1 MSPFSLVI
9 RELWHDRMG
18 LILSISCLAL
28 VAAIFVGLR
37 IALTDFDRRAQG
49 VLSESQHLVENRT
62 RELEDAMRRITKG
75 LGFNVLIVP
84 KDQQLGEMYAEDFA
98 SRTMPET
105 YATRLAESQ
114 VVTVNHLLPTLERR
128 LQWPE
133 RRDRTILI
141 SGVRGEVP
149 LMHRDPK
156 KPLLETVPKGHVTVG
171 HELAKSE
178 QIKTG
183 DSLELMGKT
192 FMVANTFAARGDKRD
207 ITIWVNL
214 EEAQQLLSMP
224 GQINGI
230 WALQC
235 KCALADIDKVRKEI
249 EQILPDTQVIEKGSI
264 ALARAEARGAAARE
278 AEQALLQEKQKQA
291 DLRRG
296 RRKLAILVIV
306 TTALAA
312 SLIVGA
318 LNWRNV
324 RDRRYEISLLRALGV
339 RGRQIAVLILSRA
352 AIVGLAAAVIGL
364 LLGIA
369 AVHLAGGQQTTPA
382 LPAPQSDQW
391 SIALIVPAVP
401 LIACT
406 AAIIPALAAARQDPA
421 NILRE
426 ER

>member
-49 VLSESQHLVENRT
+49 VLSESQQLVENRT
-62 RELEDAMRRITKG
+62 HELEDAMRRITKG
-75 LGFNVLIVP
+75 LGFNVLIIP

-105 YATRLAESQ
+105 YAARLAESQ

-133 RRDRTILI
+133 RRGRTILI

-156 KPLLETVPKGHVTVG
+156 KPLLEAVAKGHVVVG

-178 QIKTG
+178 QIETG
-183 DSLELMGKT
+183 DFLELMGKT
-192 FMVANTFAARGDKRD
+192 FKVANTFAARGDKRD

-264 ALARAEARGAAARE
+264 ALARAEARSAAARV

-312 SLIVGA
+312 SLVVGA

-369 AVHLAGGQQTTPA
+369 AVHLAGGQQTTSA
-382 LPAPQSDQW
+382 LAAPQSYPW

-426 ER
+426 EG